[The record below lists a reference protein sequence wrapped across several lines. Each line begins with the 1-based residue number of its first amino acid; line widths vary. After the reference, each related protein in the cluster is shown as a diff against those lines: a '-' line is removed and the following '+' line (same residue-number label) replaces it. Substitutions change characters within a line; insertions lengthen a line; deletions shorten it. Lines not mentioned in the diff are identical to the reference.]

1 MICLDT
7 NVVVAAMNERFRNVR
22 ARLEQTLID
31 DIVVG
36 VPTIVLYELWY
47 GIKKSVR
54 RDANAAALSTFLALD
69 VTPWPFEIA
78 RRRGGG
84 RYSRRVGAHRQTDR
98 SL

>member
-47 GIKKSVR
+47 GIKKVFGVMR
-54 RDANAAALSTFLALD
+54 TPPRYPLS
-69 VTPWPFEIA
+69 W
-78 RRRGGG
+78 
-84 RYSRRVGAHRQTDR
+84 R
-98 SL
+98 ST